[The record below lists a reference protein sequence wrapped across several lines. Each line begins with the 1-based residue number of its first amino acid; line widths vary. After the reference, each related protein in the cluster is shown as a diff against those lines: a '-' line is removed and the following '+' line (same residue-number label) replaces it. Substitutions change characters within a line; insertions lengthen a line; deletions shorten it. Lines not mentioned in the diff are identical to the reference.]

1 MLRTMHYLLL
11 AALAFPVHA
20 ELRVVA
26 SNGGVRL
33 TSPAGEEGVKAGVA
47 LPSDATLRLEGD
59 AELHLQDEA
68 GNAFMLPGNTELR
81 RSGDKLILVRG
92 GFQGNLAK
100 AMPIQAGEIHL
111 RASGLLRLKLCGQAC
126 TQDKGLYGH
135 VSGGEVV
142 VEYRGGRSVIRNR
155 PFFVDAQGGRPRMLA
170 RVPELLDEGSRKAR
184 AVEAKVVLAETIRTG
199 IDAFQ
204 KGDYSKARETLSGAR
219 EQSPMTPVLSYYLGL
234 ATLELQD
241 TEAALANLQ
250 QFVRDDP
257 AAATEKGAQQL
268 VTMLL
273 TNQLQ
278 EEVKNA
284 VQREKEISALP
295 PEPGTIAIH
304 PFVNRKDPAYAALSK
319 GIAAMV
325 ISDLSK
331 VPGIKVLERQKVQ
344 KLVDELKLSESGLV
358 DETEALRSGR
368 MMRAER
374 VVVGSFGVEK

>member
-1 MLRTMHYLLL
+1 MFKTILSLALALL
-11 AALAFPVHA
+11 ACPSLA
-20 ELRVVA
+20 EMRVVA
-26 SNGGVRL
+26 LSGDVRAL
-33 TSPAGEEGVKAGVA
+33 QPSGSETVKQGSVWSSEAA
-47 LPSDATLRLEGD
+47 FKLERG
-59 AELHLQDEA
+59 AELHLQDPS
-68 GNAFMLPGNTELR
+68 GNAFMIPGNSEVR
-81 RSGDKLILVRG
+81 FSGDRIALISG
-92 GFQGNLAK
+92 GVQGNLVK
-100 AMPIQAGEIHL
+100 AVPIQAGEVRL
-111 RASGLLRLKLCGQAC
+111 RASGLLRLKLCGQDC
-126 TQDKGLYGH
+126 GEEKGLYGH

-142 VEYRGGRSVIRNR
+142 VEYRGGRSVVRNR
-155 PFFVDAQGGRPRMLA
+155 PFFVDAQGGRPRLLA
-170 RVPELLDEGSRKAR
+170 QVPELLDENNRKAR

-204 KGDYSKARETLSGAR
+204 KGDYVKARETLGGAR

-257 AAATEKGAQQL
+257 GAATEKGAQQL

-304 PFVNRKDPAYAALSK
+304 PFVNRKDPAYSALSK

-331 VPGIKVLERQKVQ
+331 VPGLKVLERQKVQ
-344 KLVDELKLSESGLV
+344 KLVEELKLSESNLV
-358 DETEALRSGR
+358 DEAEALRSGR